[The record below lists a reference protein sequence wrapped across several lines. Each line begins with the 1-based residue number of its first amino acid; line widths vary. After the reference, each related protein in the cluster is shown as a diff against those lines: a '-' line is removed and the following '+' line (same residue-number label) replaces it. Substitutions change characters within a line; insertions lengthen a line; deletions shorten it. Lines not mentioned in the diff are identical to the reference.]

1 MQIALI
7 LIVLVGGLFG
17 YRYWSKRQVRA
28 NLLGSALTA
37 DQRAIVEDEV
47 PLVRKLPADLRGQH
61 EGKINLF
68 LEKVNFIGCDGLEVT
83 DQMRLSIAAQACLLI
98 TASDAWYD
106 HLSTVLIYPGAFKS
120 KETISDG
127 YVVSEQEVVRI
138 GESWLRGPVVL
149 SWRHTEEG
157 ASDVGDGR
165 NVVLH
170 EFAHQLDDLS
180 GHTDGAPVLND
191 GQSFAAWEK
200 VFEDAY
206 ARHCKRVEEGRK
218 TVPDAYGAYS
228 VEEYFAVAI
237 EVFFERPAD
246 LKAEEPM
253 VYAQLAHLLNLD
265 PAAWR

>member
-7 LIVLVGGLFG
+7 IFGLALGFLA
-17 YRYWSKRQVRA
+17 YRHWSKRRTRA
-28 NLLGSALTA
+28 RLLSASLTVG
-37 DQRAIVEDEV
+37 QREIIADEV
-47 PLVRKLPADLRGQH
+47 PLVRKLPADLRRRH

-68 LEKVNFIGCDGLEVT
+68 LAQINFVGCGGLEVT
-83 DQMRLSIAAQACLLI
+83 DRMRLSIAAQACLLI
-98 TASDAWYD
+98 ANSDAWYD

-120 KETISDG
+120 KEMTSDG

-157 ASDVGDGR
+157 ASDDADGR

-180 GHTDGAPVLND
+180 GETDGAPVLND
-191 GQSFAAWEK
+191 GQSLAAWEDVFVGAFERHLGK
-200 VFEDAY
+200 VED
-206 ARHCKRVEEGRK
+206 GDP
-218 TVPDAYGAYS
+218 TVPDPYGAHS

-237 EVFFERPAD
+237 EAFFERPSD
-246 LKAEEPM
+246 LKEAEPM
-253 VYAQLAHLLNLD
+253 VYKQLAQLLNLD